1 MIITKKEFKI
11 LKSNKINDLQKR
23 KISRKIEKKN
33 KNIKIFIII
42 LFFILAFGIVGNME
56 YKDQQSYSNLCNE
69 IYLDT
74 TFLNN

>member
-11 LKSNKINDLQKR
+11 LKNNKINDLQKR
-23 KISRKIEKKN
+23 KIIRKIEKKN
-33 KNIKIFIII
+33 KNIKIIIII
-42 LFFILAFGIVGNME
+42 LFFILAFVIVGNME

-69 IYLDT
+69 IYLNT

>member
-56 YKDQQSYSNLCNE
+56 YKDQQNYLNLCNG
-69 IYLDT
+69 IYSNT

>member
-1 MIITKKEFKI
+1 MFITKKEFKI
-11 LKSNKINDLQKR
+11 LKSNKTNELQKR

-42 LFFILAFGIVGNME
+42 LFFILAFLIVGNME
-56 YKDQQSYSNLCNE
+56 YKDQQSYSNLCNK

>member
-33 KNIKIFIII
+33 KNIKIFIIM

>member
-23 KISRKIEKKN
+23 KIARKIEKKN

-56 YKDQQSYSNLCNE
+56 YKDQQSYLNLCNE